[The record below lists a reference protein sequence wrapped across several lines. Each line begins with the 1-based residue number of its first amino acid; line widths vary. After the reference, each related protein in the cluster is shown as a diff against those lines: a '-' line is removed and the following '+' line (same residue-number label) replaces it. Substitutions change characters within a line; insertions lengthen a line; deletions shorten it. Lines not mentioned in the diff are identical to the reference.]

1 MGPKALC
8 FHHQKGFKQ
17 ELLPEYLYV
26 LSNNIISFIRSS
38 WSHWTSV
45 HEHFLHKFNED
56 FRGPAGAIFFSNKA
70 TWWWG
75 YIGASKSLQTLPCK
89 VTGPC
94 SWVPRLIGWAG
105 CMEGWMA
112 DTWMAGEWPC
122 KPIKLIPTWLML
134 VTQSSGSLD
143 NSYSHGSAPFT
154 TEEWRTEEARQRQT
168 GMWLGSWDRAMALSI
183 SKTLKTIFHFSHT
196 TNQPPMKEKEQIK
209 MIGVN
214 ISARSIVGCVAEKI
228 FSKEDLELRRSF
240 CSSEPFLP
248 CRPFRSLPTISSKA
262 ARIIET

>member
-1 MGPKALC
+1 MWR
-8 FHHQKGFKQ
+8 H
-17 ELLPEYLYV
+17 LLTKLASYKVPLV
-26 LSNNIISFIRSS
+26 MVST
-38 WSHWTSV
+38 HGSV
-45 HEHFLHKFNED
+45 VPL
-56 FRGPAGAIFFSNKA
+56 AMFSNKA

-143 NSYSHGSAPFT
+143 NSYSHGSGPFT

-183 SKTLKTIFHFSHT
+183 SNTLKTIFHFSHT